1 MDTTDPEIIFDE
13 NGICNHCKT
22 VDSFYRTL
30 PSIES
35 REEKLRLLLETIKKQ
50 RTGKYDC
57 IVGVSGGL
65 DSTYV
70 IHYLVEKGIN
80 PLAVHVDNGWNTE
93 VSNSNLQKVIKKL
106 NIDLITVVL
115 KWDLFRDLQL
125 SFLKA
130 SVPDLEIPTDH
141 SLRAVISDTA
151 KKNGLKYIFRGTNF
165 NTESILPR
173 AWSRSQSDWLLIK
186 SIYKKFGTGL
196 KLSHYPHSS
205 LWDFLFEGFSGF
217 VKVSL
222 LDNINY
228 NKSEAIKEMS
238 ERYDWKYYG
247 SKHYESVYTRFFQG
261 YILPKKFGIDKRRAH
276 LSSLICSEEMTRE
289 KALEEISKAPYL
301 DEKILKEDINL
312 FKAKLGLTDK
322 EFDSLMSLP
331 NKSTS
336 SYPNYENT
344 FPYRY
349 FYSFYR
355 NLTVKKNKKR
365 AIL

>member
-1 MDTTDPEIIFDE
+1 MDTTDPEIVFDE
-13 NGICNHCKT
+13 DGICNHCKT
-22 VDSFYRTL
+22 VDKFYRKL

-35 REEKLRLLLETIKKQ
+35 REEKLRQLLETIKKQ

-70 IHYLVEKGIN
+70 IHYLRENGIN

-115 KWDLFRDLQL
+115 EWDLFRDLQL

-141 SLRAVISDTA
+141 SLRAVIYETA
-151 KKNGLKYIFRGTNF
+151 KKNRLKYILRGTNF

-196 KLSHYPHSS
+196 KLNRYPHSS

-228 NKSEAIKEMS
+228 LKSEAIKEMS
-238 ERYDWKYYG
+238 ERYGWKYYG

-276 LSSLICSEEMTRE
+276 LSSLICSGEMTRE
-289 KALEEISKAPYL
+289 NALEEISKDPYL
-301 DEKILKEDINL
+301 DVKMLKEDINL
-312 FKAKLGLTDK
+312 FKTKLGLTDK
-322 EFDSLMSLP
+322 EFDDLMSLP

-355 NLTVKKNKKR
+355 NLIVKKNKKS